1 MACRRLY
8 IDANISLW
16 LCNSNFQPQNCHS
29 QVGSNNLTEFSNV
42 TVDTNITRVAPSPS
56 LFSPSPSISLNRP
69 LPSPSH
75 SPSHSPSPSPSPSHS
90 HSPSHSPSPLSNRR
104 SPSYSPSPL
113 SNRPSPSPPHSS
125 KTLRASLQ
133 NQTNTSET
141 NETSPLP
148 TSIEFTGLHALWII
162 MFVLVIVAYI
172 LRKKGVKIG
181 LERRPRRSKSWPM
194 TGGVKTNSVERSR
207 SSPGTKVEFDSINS
221 IEL

>member
-29 QVGSNNLTEFSNV
+29 QVGSNNLTELSNV

-56 LFSPSPSISLNRP
+56 LFSPSPSPNPSPSPSNSPNRP
-69 LPSPSH
+69 LPSPS
-75 SPSHSPSPSPSPSHS
+75 PS
-90 HSPSHSPSPLSNRR
+90 HSPSHSPSPLSNRP
-104 SPSYSPSPL
+104 SPSHSPSHSPSPL
-113 SNRPSPSPPHSS
+113 SNRPSPSPAHSS

-181 LERRPRRSKSWPM
+181 LARRPRRSKSWPM

>member
-29 QVGSNNLTEFSNV
+29 QVGSNNLTELSNV

-56 LFSPSPSISLNRP
+56 LFSPSPSISPNRPPPSPSHSPSPSISPNRP

-75 SPSHSPSPSPSPSHS
+75 SPSH
-90 HSPSHSPSPLSNRR
+90 
-104 SPSYSPSPL
+104 SPSPL

-181 LERRPRRSKSWPM
+181 LARRPRRSKSWPQ